1 MVLQSLVKYYEILS
15 EDDKADIPKQGYCK
29 ANVSYALVISTDGE
43 LVDVMPMKVPDSKG
57 KKLVPQPMEVP
68 EKRRNSSDIK
78 SSFLCDTADY
88 ILGIAKNTTEKGKRN
103 AQKAFED
110 CKVLHK
116 KILSDIQCEE
126 ARAIIN
132 FFDNWLPNHAIKFSE
147 LSNLKDEKLVFKLD
161 GKLSF
166 VHDNILIRKSWTE
179 YYLKNTDT
187 ISDSL
192 CLVSGIKGNIS
203 RIHPKISGIGGTNP
217 ALVSF
222 DKDSN
227 AFCSYGKDGKQ
238 GENAPVSS
246 YCCFAYGVALNYLIS
261 SGRNKV
267 LLGFSK
273 PNKKENSENDYSY
286 KYLKAMQGTT
296 TLLFWSEAKRKRE
309 TIEYITE
316 CLFKGEFNENC
327 DSYEHFEAE
336 VKELL
341 QKIKY
346 GKKVNYEQ
354 LTEWKCP
361 FYILGL
367 YPSQGRAVITLFLRS
382 SFNEILKNMAQY
394 YEDFSIES
402 DENESLSITKLLA
415 QTSNPKSNKEHCA
428 NLNIECSF
436 MRSVL
441 TGQPYPAALFNSVML
456 RIRAEKDI
464 NYCKAAIIKA
474 YLLRS
479 SSDNKYKEV
488 LTVSLNTISDNRA
501 YVLGRL
507 FAALE
512 QAQKNASTSSLNT
525 TIKDKYFTAACANP
539 AIAFPVLLRL
549 SSHHIAKAGHGWRDD
564 ERIGEIMQLLDVEN
578 KPFPKSLSL
587 EEQGVFV
594 LGYYHQKNKII
605 SEIKEAAEAK
615 KIKKQEEE

>member
-68 EKRRNSSDIK
+68 EQVKRAVNISPN
-78 SSFLCDTADY
+78 FLCDNSSY
-88 ILGIAKNTTEKGKRN
+88 VLGFDNKGKPQRT
-103 AQKAFED
+103 KECFDAFCE
-110 CKVLHK
+110 LHK
-116 KILSDIQCEE
+116 TVLEGADCDEAKAVLSFLVKWDTKAAAENILFADFIDEIYKG
-126 ARAIIN
+126 AN
-132 FFDNWLPNHAIKFSE
+132 FI
-147 LSNLKDEKLVFKLD
+147 FKLD
-161 GKLSF
+161 GAFDF
-166 VHDNILIRKSWTE
+166 VHQNSIIKKAWERHKASML
-179 YYLKNTDT
+179 TDGVRGRCMIT
-187 ISDSL
+187 GEEAAVARLHPVIK
-192 CLVSGIKGNIS
+192 GIKGGQAMGNS
-203 RIHPKISGIGGTNP
+203 
-217 ALVSF
+217 LVSF
-222 DKDSN
+222 
-227 AFCSYGKDGKQ
+227 
-238 GENAPVSS
+238 NAPAYESYNKEQGMNSPVSE
-246 YCCFAYGVALNYLIS
+246 YAAFAYGTVLNRLLSDASHRIS
-261 SGRNKV
+261 LGDTTIVFWAQSPQSSLYQDVFSMLNEPDELKTLGTDKQRFVRDDEAVRTVRNIFLKIAEGRRI
-267 LLGFSK
+267 GCDYEAD
-273 PNKKENSENDYSY
+273 EN
-286 KYLKAMQGTT
+286 TR
-296 TLLFWSEAKRKRE
+296 F
-309 TIEYITE
+309 
-316 CLFKGEFNENC
+316 F
-327 DSYEHFEAE
+327 
-336 VKELL
+336 
-341 QKIKY
+341 
-346 GKKVNYEQ
+346 
-354 LTEWKCP
+354 
-361 FYILGL
+361 ILGL
-367 YPSQGRAVITLFLRS
+367 SPNAARISVRFFLS
-382 SFNEILKNMAQY
+382 NTFGEILKR
-394 YEDFSIES
+394 YEEHYRNLTIEKQID
-402 DENESLSITKLLA
+402 DEPDALSVWRILNETVSPSSTDKSSSPLLA
-415 QTSNPKSNKEHCA
+415 G
-428 NLNIECSF
+428 SF

-512 QAQKNASTSSLNT
+512 QAQKNASTSALNT

-549 SSHHIAKAGHGWRDD
+549 SSHHIAKAEHGWRDD

-587 EEQGVFV
+587 EEQGIFV